1 MVNSNSKGKR
11 GERELAAKLT
21 EVFGAAC
28 RRGQQYCGIEGDDV
42 VGLEGIHIECKR
54 TEKLSLYA
62 AMEQA
67 EADTRDGEVSMLC
80 HRRNNERW
88 LAIVDLEDLPE
99 LARKLVAI
107 LGDSK

>member
-1 MVNSNSKGKR
+1 MVNSNAKGKR

-42 VGLEGIHIECKR
+42 VGLAGIHIECKR
-54 TEKLSLYA
+54 TEKLSLYS

-67 EADTRDGEVSMLC
+67 EADTGEGEVPLLC

-88 LAIVDLEDLPE
+88 LAIVDLDDLPE
-99 LARKLVAI
+99 LARKLTAI
-107 LGDSK
+107 LEGK